1 MAGRDTGPER
11 LIKDSEAYLNDQL
24 TPEAIE
30 RLMDA
35 ALTDEL
41 LRDFGYSDVAYLVIG
56 NFDDPQKARLHS
68 VRDELADR
76 GSSHFAFLLDEI
88 GEQAWENFVVKFKIF
103 ADRVDF
109 VVGVFEDNEGG
120 HELELAELDRERYQR
135 KTRVFKEEYLSVAAE
150 RDAYDAMLAHLFEIM
165 ENRGQLHRW
174 ETEEELLELVTEH
187 VPSSPSTQSETR

>member
-1 MAGRDTGPER
+1 MAGRDTDPER
-11 LIKDSEAYLNDQL
+11 LIEDSEAYLNDQL

-35 ALTDEL
+35 AFSDEL

-56 NFDDPQKARLHS
+56 NFDDPQKVRLHS

-135 KTRVFKEEYLSVAAE
+135 KTHVFKQEYLSIAAE
-150 RDAYDAMLAHLFEIM
+150 RDAYDAMLAHLFDIM

-174 ETEEELLELVTEH
+174 ETEEELLELVAEH
-187 VPSSPSTQSETR
+187 VPSSPTT

>member
-1 MAGRDTGPER
+1 MAGRDTDPER
-11 LIKDSEAYLNDQL
+11 LIEDSAAYLDDEL
-24 TPEAIE
+24 SPEAIE

-35 ALTDEL
+35 VMTDEL

-56 NFDDPQKARLHS
+56 NFDKPQKSRLHS

-76 GSSHFAFLLDEI
+76 EGSHFAFLLDEI
-88 GEQAWENFVVKFKIF
+88 GEQVWENFVVKFKIF

-135 KTRVFKEEYLSVAAE
+135 KTCVFKQEYLTVEAE

-165 ENRGQLHRW
+165 ENRGQLYRW
-174 ETEEELLELVTEH
+174 ETEVELLELVAEH
-187 VPSSPSTQSETR
+187 VPSSRTM

>member
-1 MAGRDTGPER
+1 MAGRETDPKR
-11 LIKDSEAYLNDQL
+11 LIEDSEAYLDDEL

-35 ALTDEL
+35 ALTEGL

-56 NFDDPQKARLHS
+56 NFDEPQKARLRS

-76 GSSHFAFLLDEI
+76 GSSQFAFLLDEI
-88 GEQAWENFVVKFKIF
+88 GEQVWENFVVKFKIF
-103 ADRVDF
+103 ADRADF

-120 HELELAELDRERYQR
+120 HELEIAELDRERYQR
-135 KTRVFKEEYLSVAAE
+135 KTRVFKQDYLTIEEE

-165 ENRGQLHRW
+165 DNRGQLYRW
-174 ETEEELLELVTEH
+174 ETEDELLELVAEH
-187 VPSSPSTQSETR
+187 VPASRPT

>member
-1 MAGRDTGPER
+1 MADRDTDPER
-11 LIKDSEAYLNDQL
+11 LIKDSETYLDDEL

-56 NFDDPQKARLHS
+56 NFDDPQKARLRS

-76 GSSHFAFLLDEI
+76 GTSHFAFLLDEI
-88 GEQAWENFVVKFKIF
+88 GEQVWENFVVKFKIF

-135 KTRVFKEEYLSVAAE
+135 KTRVFKQEYLSIEAE

-165 ENRGQLHRW
+165 GNRGQLHRW
-174 ETEEELLELVTEH
+174 ETKEELLELVAEH
-187 VPSSPSTQSETR
+187 VPSSKTT